1 MLLAGDEFG
10 RSQMGNNNGY
20 CQDSEISWLHW
31 ENLPQACEDLRDFS
45 RRLIALRKA
54 QPLLRR
60 ANWRD
65 GMIIDWYHVEG
76 SHQEP
81 EHWQDGNPLALKLL
95 RQDLEGQDGI
105 WPEVLMLFNPVAEDI
120 DFVLPDTG
128 GGNWQLEL
136 TTFDV
141 DRRGDIAEE
150 GKSFSLAA
158 RSLALFRRA

>member
-31 ENLPQACEDLRDFS
+31 EELPQTCEDLREFT
-45 RRLIALRKA
+45 RRLIALRKE

-60 ANWRD
+60 SNWRD

-76 SHQEP
+76 GHQEA
-81 EHWQDGNPLALKLL
+81 EHWYDGNPLALKLL
-95 RQDLEGQDGI
+95 RPDLESEEGVWQ
-105 WPEVLMLFNPVAEDI
+105 EVLLLFNPVAEDI
-120 DFVLPDTG
+120 DFVLPETG

-141 DRRGDIAEE
+141 ERHGDIAEE
-150 GKSFSLAA
+150 GKAFRLEA
-158 RSLALFRRA
+158 RSLALLRRA